1 MTTSN
6 SPVFG
11 YLASEYAQRQLP
23 ISVLESAAG
32 FYIGTF
38 DPKEG
43 PCSRESVEYYPTAA
57 LARSALDQGTWTQRD
72 HP

>member
-1 MTTSN
+1 MTTTTT
-6 SPVFG
+6 PVFG
-11 YLASEYAQRQLP
+11 HLASTYAQRQLP
-23 ISVLESAAG
+23 ISVLQSAAG
-32 FYIGTF
+32 FYIGTC

-57 LARSALDQGTWTQRD
+57 LAQSALDLGTWTQRD